1 MCDQDVTYNALLQSG
16 AFKRLPKAYQAMFEA
31 QCKDAKKSAGVQ
43 MELGQRMEKVEND
56 IREIKQTMV
65 TKDDLR
71 EQMQFL
77 REGLVSD
84 MKKSAKFDVMHDIV
98 KSWKFWVLILIFI
111 GALLG
116 RGYFE
121 TFGQFVK

>member
-1 MCDQDVTYNALLQSG
+1 MCDQEVTYNALLQSG